1 MEKTIARAGLAAE
14 KSGAALEK
22 ITWVGI
28 SSILLPLKKSV
39 SDAKVLTGRQKALDS
54 VSILT
59 ATILDAAGHEGFGFG
74 YCLRAGGAGIYAHA
88 CELAPALLGE
98 DANDIGRLWGKLAW
112 LGASAGRSG
121 VAAQAIGI
129 FDTALWDLKSKR
141 AGLSLAKFIGSYR
154 DSVPCYN
161 TSGGYLQAPIE
172 EVLEGADRSL
182 ERGIGGV
189 KIKVGQPDRGLD
201 LRRVE
206 ALRAHLGDSVPIMVD
221 ANQQWDRATAF
232 RMCRGLDDLGLTW
245 IEEPLDAYDAEGH
258 AALAAAM
265 ATPIGTGEMLTSVGE
280 HAALI
285 EKKSVDLLM
294 PDAPRIG
301 GITPFLRVAA
311 LADQANLAIAPHFVM
326 EIHVHLAACYPRET
340 WVEHFEWLEPLF
352 EERLEISGGRMT
364 VPTRSGLGL
373 TLSEQAAS
381 WTLNRFETGKRP

>member
-1 MEKTIARAGLAAE
+1 MEGASVGADAKGGIQDSAADKIA
-14 KSGAALEK
+14 
-22 ITWVGI
+22 WVGI
-28 SSILLPLKKSV
+28 SSILLPLKKAV
-39 SDAKVLTGRQKALDS
+39 NDAKVLTGRQKALDS

-59 ATILDAAGHEGFGFG
+59 ATIIDAGGREGFGFG
-74 YCLRAGGAGIYAHA
+74 YCLRAGGAGLYAHA
-88 CELAPALLGE
+88 CELAPALIGE
-98 DANDIGRLWGKLAW
+98 DSNDIGRLWSKLAW

-121 VAAQAIGI
+121 TATQAIGT

-141 AGLSLAKFIGSYR
+141 AGLSLSKFIGTYR

-172 EVLEGADRSL
+172 EVLESADRSL
-182 ERGIGGV
+182 GRGIGGV
-189 KIKVGQPDRGLD
+189 KIKVGQPDSSLD
-201 LRRVE
+201 LKRVE
-206 ALRAHLGDSVPIMVD
+206 ALRAHLGASVPIMAD

-232 RMCRGLDDLGLTW
+232 RICRGLDDLGLTW

-280 HAALI
+280 HVALI

-311 LADQANLAIAPHFVM
+311 LADQANLAIAPHFAM
-326 EIHVHLAACYPRET
+326 EVHVHLAACYPRET

-352 EERLEISGGRMT
+352 EERLEISGGRMR
-364 VPTRSGLGL
+364 VPTRPGLGL
-373 TLSEQAAS
+373 TLSGQAAS
-381 WTLNRFETGKRP
+381 WTRHHHETGKRP